1 MKNSPIFFLRV
12 LVLFLLVLVLSC
24 KRPVP
29 DPDPSGNLRNAMAA
43 FLKKSADTAKVR
55 FDVKEV
61 TYFKDANFYE
71 CEFKVRM
78 ILPDKDTTGS
88 MTARISSDFSNV
100 TRKW

>member
-1 MKNSPIFFLRV
+1 MKNFAIC
-12 LVLFLLVLVLSC
+12 FLLVLASSC
-24 KRPVP
+24 QRPVP
-29 DPDPSGNLRNAMAA
+29 NPDISGNLKNAMAA
-43 FLKKSADTAKVR
+43 FLKKAVDTTKVR

-61 TYFKDANFYE
+61 TYFKEANFYE